1 MPAPTTMTF
10 LGVPAARGSSG
21 SGGIPPQAVPAVK
34 ARFRSVL
41 RLSIF
46 ETHVVHL
53 SEVLLET
60 QCNGNGGRRGSSV
73 YSRNACRPFSP
84 ICPGG
89 TEPDYCAIRTEQLM
103 EALRIHYGPI

>member
-21 SGGIPPQAVPAVK
+21 SGGITPKAVPTVK

-46 ETHVVHL
+46 ETHLVHL
-53 SEVLLET
+53 SGVLLET
-60 QCNGNGGRRGSSV
+60 QCNENGGRRGQHGPRPEGVSS
-73 YSRNACRPFSP
+73 SFSDLP
-84 ICPGG
+84 G
-89 TEPDYCAIRTEQLM
+89 TEPDERATRKQSDCCA
-103 EALRIHYGPI
+103 